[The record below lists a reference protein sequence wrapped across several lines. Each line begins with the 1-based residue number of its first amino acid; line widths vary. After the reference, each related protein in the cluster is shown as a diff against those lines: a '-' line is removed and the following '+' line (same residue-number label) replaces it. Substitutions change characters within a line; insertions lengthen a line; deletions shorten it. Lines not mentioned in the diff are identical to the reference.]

1 MPTHSSDDTAGK
13 RPEAMESP
21 DTHGLGA
28 PETRETR
35 DSPDA
40 RDVHDHRDAI
50 DALGATAPRSLRE
63 APAATTPMFRQY
75 LAAKEQHRDA
85 ILLFRMGDFYAMFF
99 EDALVASRA
108 LELALTAR
116 GRGTAAEA
124 PMCGV
129 PAHAA
134 DSYIARL
141 VRLGHRVAI
150 CEQTEDPKVARGL
163 VSREVVRVVSPG
175 TMTDPGSLEARAALY
190 IASLTMAR
198 DGVGLAFADLST
210 GEFLAWD
217 GDPARAREVLA
228 GYSPREIVH
237 AEDHIPGETLLGDL
251 QGSSSL
257 LSPRPG
263 WTFADHSARK
273 TLMDH
278 FRVATVD

>member
-1 MPTHSSDDTAGK
+1 MPTHSPDEPAGNG
-13 RPEAMESP
+13 PEAFE
-21 DTHGLGA
+21 A
-28 PETRETR
+28 PEALDPGATDMREARETR
-35 DSPDA
+35 ASPDV
-40 RDVHDHRDAI
+40 RDVHDRRDAA
-50 DALGATAPRSLRE
+50 DALATTGRSLRD

-85 ILLFRMGDFYAMFF
+85 ILLFRMGDFYEMFF

-150 CEQTEDPKVARGL
+150 CEQTEDPRSAKGL

-175 TMTDPGSLEARAALY
+175 TMTDSLEASTPLY
-190 IASLTMAR
+190 IASVATSR
-198 DGVGLAFADLST
+198 DGAGLAFADLST

-217 GDPARAREVLA
+217 GEPSRAREVLGGDGPRADVA
-228 GYSPREIVH
+228 G
-237 AEDHIPGETLLGDL
+237 
-251 QGSSSL
+251 
-257 LSPRPG
+257 
-263 WTFADHSARK
+263 AD
-273 TLMDH
+273 
-278 FRVATVD
+278 RV